1 VFDNDTQKA
10 EGKNINQ
17 AGRDIVYGVNQTE
30 IKEIVQD
37 LLNAVYDTR
46 VQLVVS
52 EYMHKNM
59 QQFSKNLL
67 AMIDV
72 KALSEKILKNPDLAF
87 VIDKSIKIVGEKG
100 DKLDLNVLL
109 KLLENRINSNDNSL
123 IDIVT
128 EQSID
133 KMDKITNEHIA
144 LLTLIHIIQN
154 IKFSENDFS
163 ELEKIYMKL
172 TPLTKA
178 SFKISD
184 SNKKYLASLGLI
196 EINILRGNNTKD
208 KFYETYKYINSDLA
222 KDDFIKKYFENLNDT
237 DMIKNYTAYENNH
250 LYQIH
255 LTTVGEMIA
264 LANLKKIYPDID
276 ITIWIK

>member
-1 VFDNDTQKA
+1 MFDNDTQKA